1 MTTDT
6 SRISR
11 LAVLA
16 LGALLAG
23 TPVLADKGGKH
34 GKGQDGNS
42 QGEDRDDRRNYGYGS
57 GEPRERGYGYGNPP
71 PANGYGYVAP
81 PRERGYGHDRAPEH
95 GYGYGYGGPP
105 DRGYHPGGPA
115 VTIHFGDSDRYIIND
130 YYGGEFSRGHCPPGL
145 ARKHNGCMPPGHARR
160 WNRGYALPRDVV
172 YYPLP
177 YDLVQRL
184 PPPPPRHRYVRVGG
198 DVLLLSGS
206 SVVVDAII
214 DIGQ

>member
-1 MTTDT
+1 MKTGT

-16 LGALLAG
+16 LSALLAS
-23 TPVLADKGGKH
+23 TPALADKGGKH

-42 QGEDRDDRRNYGYGS
+42 QDEDRDDRRS
-57 GEPRERGYGYGNPP
+57 RGYGYGNPP
-71 PANGYGYVAP
+71 PEHGYGYVTP
-81 PRERGYGHDRAPEH
+81 PPERGYGHDRGPEH

-105 DRGYHPGGPA
+105 ERGYHPGGPA
-115 VTIHFGDSDRYIIND
+115 ITIHFGDSDRYIIND

-145 ARKHNGCMPPGHARR
+145 ARRHNGCMPPGQARK
-160 WNRGYALPRDVV
+160 WHRGHPLPREVV

-177 YDLVQRL
+177 YDLVERL

-214 DIGQ
+214 DIGR

>member
-1 MTTDT
+1 MKTNT

-16 LGALLAG
+16 LSVLLASM
-23 TPVLADKGGKH
+23 PVLADKGGKH

-57 GEPRERGYGYGNPP
+57 GEPRERGYGYGYPP
-71 PANGYGYVAP
+71 PPNGYGYVAP
-81 PRERGYGHDRAPEH
+81 PPERGYGHDRAPEH
-95 GYGYGYGGPP
+95 GYGYGVPH
-105 DRGYHPGGPA
+105 DRAYHPGGPA

-145 ARKHNGCMPPGHARR
+145 ARKHNGCMPPGHARQ
-160 WNRGYALPRDVV
+160 WHRGHPLPREVV

-177 YDLVQRL
+177 YDLVERL

-214 DIGQ
+214 DIGR

>member
-1 MTTDT
+1 MKTGT

-16 LGALLAG
+16 LSALLAS
-23 TPVLADKGGKH
+23 TPALADKGCKH

-42 QGEDRDDRRNYGYGS
+42 QDEDRDDRRSRGS
-57 GEPRERGYGYGNPP
+57 GYGNPP
-71 PANGYGYVAP
+71 PEHGYGYVTP
-81 PRERGYGHDRAPEH
+81 PPERGYGHDRGPEH

-105 DRGYHPGGPA
+105 ERGYHPGGPA
-115 VTIHFGDSDRYIIND
+115 ITIHFGDSDRYIIND

-145 ARKHNGCMPPGHARR
+145 ARKHNGCMPPGQARK
-160 WNRGYALPRDVV
+160 WHRGHPLPREVV

-177 YDLVQRL
+177 YDLVERL

-214 DIGQ
+214 DIGR

>member
-1 MTTDT
+1 MKTGT

-16 LGALLAG
+16 LSALLASA
-23 TPVLADKGGKH
+23 PAFADKGGKH
-34 GKGQDGNS
+34 GKGQDGDG
-42 QGEDRDDRRNYGYGS
+42 QGEDRDDRRS
-57 GEPRERGYGYGNPP
+57 RGYGYGNPP
-71 PANGYGYVAP
+71 PEHGYGYVTP
-81 PRERGYGHDRAPEH
+81 PPQRGYGHDGGPD
-95 GYGYGYGGPP
+95 GYGYGYGAPP
-105 DRGYHPGGPA
+105 DRGYYPGGPA
-115 VTIHFGDSDRYIIND
+115 ITIHFGDSDRYIIND

-145 ARKHNGCMPPGHARR
+145 ARKHNGCMPPGQARK
-160 WNRGYALPRDVV
+160 WHRGHPLPREVV

-214 DIGQ
+214 EIGR

>member
-1 MTTDT
+1 MKTGTL
-6 SRISR
+6 RISR

-16 LGALLAG
+16 LSALLAS
-23 TPVLADKGGKH
+23 TPALADKGGKH
-34 GKGQDGNS
+34 GKGQDDNS
-42 QGEDRDDRRNYGYGS
+42 QGEDRDDRRS
-57 GEPRERGYGYGNPP
+57 RGYGYGNPP
-71 PANGYGYVAP
+71 PEHGYGYVAP
-81 PRERGYGHDRAPEH
+81 PPERGYGHDRGPEH
-95 GYGYGYGGPP
+95 GYGYGSAPE
-105 DRGYHPGGPA
+105 RSYHPGGPA

-145 ARKHNGCMPPGHARR
+145 ARKHNGCMPPGHARQ
-160 WNRGYALPRDVV
+160 WHRGHPLPREVV

-177 YDLVQRL
+177 YDLVERL

-214 DIGQ
+214 DIGR

>member
-1 MTTDT
+1 MKTNT

-16 LGALLAG
+16 LSVLLASM
-23 TPVLADKGGKH
+23 PVLADKGGKH

-57 GEPRERGYGYGNPP
+57 GEPRERGYGYGYPP
-71 PANGYGYVAP
+71 PPNGYGYVAP
-81 PRERGYGHDRAPEH
+81 PPERGYGHDRAPEH
-95 GYGYGYGGPP
+95 GYGYGVPH
-105 DRGYHPGGPA
+105 DRAYHPGGPA
-115 VTIHFGDSDRYIIND
+115 VTIHFGDSDRHIIND

-160 WNRGYALPRDVV
+160 WNRGYPLPRDVV

-206 SVVVDAII
+206 SIVVDAII

>member
-1 MTTDT
+1 MKTGT

-16 LGALLAG
+16 LSALLAS
-23 TPVLADKGGKH
+23 TPALADKGGKH
-34 GKGQDGNS
+34 GKGQDDNS
-42 QGEDRDDRRNYGYGS
+42 QGEDRDDRRS
-57 GEPRERGYGYGNPP
+57 RGYGYGNPP
-71 PANGYGYVAP
+71 PEHGYGYVAP
-81 PRERGYGHDRAPEH
+81 PPERGYGHDRGPEH
-95 GYGYGYGGPP
+95 GYGYGSAPE
-105 DRGYHPGGPA
+105 RSYHPGGPA

-145 ARKHNGCMPPGHARR
+145 ARKHNGCMPPGHARQ
-160 WNRGYALPRDVV
+160 WHRGHPLPREVV

-177 YDLVQRL
+177 YDLVERL

-214 DIGQ
+214 DIGR

>member
-1 MTTDT
+1 MKTGT

-16 LGALLAG
+16 LGALLAT
-23 TPVLADKGGKH
+23 TPALADKGGKY

-42 QGEDRDDRRNYGYGS
+42 QGEDRDDRRGYVYGSGDPGERGYGYG
-57 GEPRERGYGYGNPP
+57 GHPDPGYGNPPPERGYGYGNPP
-71 PANGYGYVAP
+71 
-81 PRERGYGHDRAPEH
+81 RRD
-95 GYGYGYGGPP
+95 
-105 DRGYHPGGPA
+105 YHPGGPS
-115 VTIHFGDSDRYIIND
+115 VIILFGDRVRHIVNA
-130 YYGGEFSRGHCPPGL
+130 YYGGEFSRGRCPPGV
-145 ARKHNGCMPPGHARR
+145 ARQHNGCMPPGQARK
-160 WNRGYALPRDVV
+160 WYRGHPLPREVV

-184 PPPPPRHRYVRVGG
+184 PPPPPHHRYVRVGG

-214 DIGQ
+214 DVGH

>member
-1 MTTDT
+1 MKTGT

-16 LGALLAG
+16 LSALLAS
-23 TPVLADKGGKH
+23 TPALADKGGKH

-42 QGEDRDDRRNYGYGS
+42 QDEDRDDRRS
-57 GEPRERGYGYGNPP
+57 RGYGYGNPP
-71 PANGYGYVAP
+71 PEHGYGYVTP
-81 PRERGYGHDRAPEH
+81 PPERGYGHDRGPDH

-105 DRGYHPGGPA
+105 ERGYHPGGPA
-115 VTIHFGDSDRYIIND
+115 ITIHFGDSDRYIIND

-145 ARKHNGCMPPGHARR
+145 ARKHNGCMPPGQARK
-160 WNRGYALPRDVV
+160 WHRGHPLPREVV

-177 YDLVQRL
+177 YDLVERL

-214 DIGQ
+214 DIGR

>member
-1 MTTDT
+1 MKTGTL
-6 SRISR
+6 RISR

-16 LGALLAG
+16 LSALLAS
-23 TPVLADKGGKH
+23 TPALADKGGKH
-34 GKGQDGNS
+34 GKGQDDNS
-42 QGEDRDDRRNYGYGS
+42 QGEDRDDRRS
-57 GEPRERGYGYGNPP
+57 RGYGYGNPP
-71 PANGYGYVAP
+71 PEHGYGYVTP
-81 PRERGYGHDRAPEH
+81 PPERGYGHDRGPEH
-95 GYGYGYGGPP
+95 GYGYGSAPE
-105 DRGYHPGGPA
+105 RSYHPGGPA

-145 ARKHNGCMPPGHARR
+145 ARKHNGCMPPGQARQ
-160 WNRGYALPRDVV
+160 WHRGHPLPREVV

-177 YDLVQRL
+177 YDLVERL

-214 DIGQ
+214 DIGH

>member
-1 MTTDT
+1 MKTGT

-16 LGALLAG
+16 LSALLAS
-23 TPVLADKGGKH
+23 TPALADKGGKH

-42 QGEDRDDRRNYGYGS
+42 QDEDRDDRRSRGS
-57 GEPRERGYGYGNPP
+57 GYGNPP
-71 PANGYGYVAP
+71 PEHGYGYVTP
-81 PRERGYGHDRAPEH
+81 PPERGYGHDRGPDH

-105 DRGYHPGGPA
+105 ERGYHPGSPA
-115 VTIHFGDSDRYIIND
+115 ITIHFGDSDRYIIND

-145 ARKHNGCMPPGHARR
+145 ARKHNGCMPPGQARK
-160 WNRGYALPRDVV
+160 WHRGHPLPREVV

-177 YDLVQRL
+177 YDLVERL

-214 DIGQ
+214 DIGR

>member
-1 MTTDT
+1 MKTGTL
-6 SRISR
+6 RISR

-16 LGALLAG
+16 LSALLAS
-23 TPVLADKGGKH
+23 TPALADKGGKH
-34 GKGQDGNS
+34 GKGQDDNS
-42 QGEDRDDRRNYGYGS
+42 QGEDRDDRRS
-57 GEPRERGYGYGNPP
+57 RGYGYGNPP
-71 PANGYGYVAP
+71 PEHGYGYVTP
-81 PRERGYGHDRAPEH
+81 PPERGYGHDRGPEH
-95 GYGYGYGGPP
+95 GYGYGSAPE
-105 DRGYHPGGPA
+105 RSYHPGGPA

-145 ARKHNGCMPPGHARR
+145 ARKHNGCMPPGQARQ
-160 WNRGYALPRDVV
+160 WHRGHPLPREVV

-177 YDLVQRL
+177 YDLVERL

-214 DIGQ
+214 DIGR

>member
-1 MTTDT
+1 MKTDT

-16 LGALLAG
+16 LSALLAG

-42 QGEDRDDRRNYGYGS
+42 QGEDHDDRRNYGQGS

-71 PANGYGYVAP
+71 PANGYGYLAP

-95 GYGYGYGGPP
+95 GYGYGGPP

-160 WNRGYALPRDVV
+160 WNRGHPLPRDVV

>member
-1 MTTDT
+1 MKTAT

-16 LGALLAG
+16 LSALLAS
-23 TPVLADKGGKH
+23 TPALADKGGKH
-34 GKGQDGNS
+34 GKGQDDNS
-42 QGEDRDDRRNYGYGS
+42 QGEDRDDRRS
-57 GEPRERGYGYGNPP
+57 RGYGYGNPP
-71 PANGYGYVAP
+71 PEHGYGYVAP
-81 PRERGYGHDRAPEH
+81 PPERGYGHDRGPEH
-95 GYGYGYGGPP
+95 GYGYGSAPE
-105 DRGYHPGGPA
+105 RSYHPGGPA

-145 ARKHNGCMPPGHARR
+145 ARKHNGCMPPGQARQ
-160 WNRGYALPRDVV
+160 WHRGHPLPREVV

-177 YDLVQRL
+177 YDLVERL

-214 DIGQ
+214 DIGR

>member
-1 MTTDT
+1 MKTST

-16 LGALLAG
+16 LSALLASA
-23 TPVLADKGGKH
+23 PALADKGGKH

-42 QGEDRDDRRNYGYGS
+42 QGEDRDDRRS
-57 GEPRERGYGYGNPP
+57 RGYGYGYPP
-71 PANGYGYVAP
+71 PEHGYGYVAP
-81 PRERGYGHDRAPEH
+81 PPERGYGHEH
-95 GYGYGYGGPP
+95 GYGYGGPP
-105 DRGYHPGGPA
+105 DRGYHPGGPS

-130 YYGGEFSRGHCPPGL
+130 YYGAEFNRGHCPPGL
-145 ARKHNGCMPPGHARR
+145 AKKHNGCMPPGQARK
-160 WNRGYALPRDVV
+160 WHRGHPLPREVV

-206 SVVVDAII
+206 SLVVDAII
-214 DIGQ
+214 DIGR

>member
-1 MTTDT
+1 MKTGT

-16 LGALLAG
+16 LSALLAS
-23 TPVLADKGGKH
+23 TPALADKGGKH
-34 GKGQDGNS
+34 GKGQDDNS
-42 QGEDRDDRRNYGYGS
+42 QGEDRDDRRS
-57 GEPRERGYGYGNPP
+57 RGYGYGNPP
-71 PANGYGYVAP
+71 PEHGYGYVAP
-81 PRERGYGHDRAPEH
+81 PPERGYGHDRGPEH
-95 GYGYGYGGPP
+95 GYGYGSAPE
-105 DRGYHPGGPA
+105 RSYHPGGPA

-145 ARKHNGCMPPGHARR
+145 ARKHNGCMPPGQARQ
-160 WNRGYALPRDVV
+160 WHRGHPLPREVV

-177 YDLVQRL
+177 YDLVERL

-214 DIGQ
+214 DIGR

>member
-1 MTTDT
+1 MKTAT

-16 LGALLAG
+16 LSALLAS
-23 TPVLADKGGKH
+23 TPALADKGGKH
-34 GKGQDGNS
+34 GKGQDDNS
-42 QGEDRDDRRNYGYGS
+42 QGEDRDDRRS
-57 GEPRERGYGYGNPP
+57 RGYGYGNPP
-71 PANGYGYVAP
+71 PEHGYGYVAP
-81 PRERGYGHDRAPEH
+81 PPERGYGHDRGPGH
-95 GYGYGYGGPP
+95 GYGYGSGPE
-105 DRGYHPGGPA
+105 RSYHPGGPA

-145 ARKHNGCMPPGHARR
+145 ARKHNGCMPPGHARQ
-160 WNRGYALPRDVV
+160 WHRGHPLPREVV

-177 YDLVQRL
+177 YDLIQRL

-214 DIGQ
+214 DIGR

>member
-1 MTTDT
+1 MKTGT

-16 LGALLAG
+16 LSALLAS
-23 TPVLADKGGKH
+23 TPALADKGGKH
-34 GKGQDGNS
+34 GKGQDDNS
-42 QGEDRDDRRNYGYGS
+42 QGEDRDDRRS
-57 GEPRERGYGYGNPP
+57 RGYGYGNPP
-71 PANGYGYVAP
+71 PEHGYGYVAP
-81 PRERGYGHDRAPEH
+81 PPERGYGHDRGPEH
-95 GYGYGYGGPP
+95 GYGYGSAPE
-105 DRGYHPGGPA
+105 RSYHPGGPA
-115 VTIHFGDSDRYIIND
+115 ITIHFGDSDRYIIND

-145 ARKHNGCMPPGHARR
+145 ARKHNGCMPPGHARQ
-160 WNRGYALPRDVV
+160 WHRGHPLPREVV

-177 YDLVQRL
+177 YDLVERL

-214 DIGQ
+214 DIGR

>member
-1 MTTDT
+1 MKTGT

-16 LGALLAG
+16 LSALLAS
-23 TPVLADKGGKH
+23 TPALADKGGKH
-34 GKGQDGNS
+34 GKGQDGDS
-42 QGEDRDDRRNYGYGS
+42 QGEDRDDRRS
-57 GEPRERGYGYGNPP
+57 RAYGYGNPP
-71 PANGYGYVAP
+71 PEHGYGYVTP
-81 PRERGYGHDRAPEH
+81 PPQRGYGHDRGPE
-95 GYGYGYGGPP
+95 YGYGYGGPP
-105 DRGYHPGGPA
+105 ERGYHPGGPA
-115 VTIHFGDSDRYIIND
+115 ITIHFGDSDRYIIND

-145 ARKHNGCMPPGHARR
+145 ARKHNGCMPPGQARK
-160 WNRGYALPRDVV
+160 WHRGHPLPREVV

-214 DIGQ
+214 DIGR

>member
-1 MTTDT
+1 MKTGT

-16 LGALLAG
+16 LSALLAS
-23 TPVLADKGGKH
+23 TPTLADKGGKH
-34 GKGQDGNS
+34 GKGQDDNS
-42 QGEDRDDRRNYGYGS
+42 QGEDRDDRRS
-57 GEPRERGYGYGNPP
+57 RGYGYGNPP
-71 PANGYGYVAP
+71 PEHGYGYVAP
-81 PRERGYGHDRAPEH
+81 PPERGYGHDRGPEH
-95 GYGYGYGGPP
+95 GYGYGSAPE
-105 DRGYHPGGPA
+105 RGYHPGGPA

-145 ARKHNGCMPPGHARR
+145 ARKRNGCMPPGQARK
-160 WNRGYALPRDVV
+160 WHRGHPLPREVV

-177 YDLVQRL
+177 YDLVERL

-214 DIGQ
+214 DIGR

>member
-1 MTTDT
+1 MKTGTL
-6 SRISR
+6 RISR

-16 LGALLAG
+16 LSALLAS
-23 TPVLADKGGKH
+23 TPALADKGGKH
-34 GKGQDGNS
+34 GKGQDDNS
-42 QGEDRDDRRNYGYGS
+42 QGEDRDDRRS
-57 GEPRERGYGYGNPP
+57 RGYGYGNPP
-71 PANGYGYVAP
+71 PEHGYGYVTP
-81 PRERGYGHDRAPEH
+81 PPERGYGHDRGP
-95 GYGYGYGGPP
+95 GYGYGYGYGYGSAPE
-105 DRGYHPGGPA
+105 RGYPPGGPA

-145 ARKHNGCMPPGHARR
+145 ARKHNGCMPPGQARQ
-160 WNRGYALPRDVV
+160 WHRGHPLPREVV

-177 YDLVQRL
+177 YDLVERL

-214 DIGQ
+214 DIGR

>member
-1 MTTDT
+1 MKTGTL
-6 SRISR
+6 RISR

-16 LGALLAG
+16 LSALLAN
-23 TPVLADKGGKH
+23 TPALADKGGKH
-34 GKGQDGNS
+34 GKGQDDNS
-42 QGEDRDDRRNYGYGS
+42 QGEDRDDRRS
-57 GEPRERGYGYGNPP
+57 RGYGYGNPAP
-71 PANGYGYVAP
+71 EHGYGYVTP
-81 PRERGYGHDRAPEH
+81 PPERGYGHDRGPEH
-95 GYGYGYGGPP
+95 GYGYGSAPE
-105 DRGYHPGGPA
+105 RSYHPGGPA

-145 ARKHNGCMPPGHARR
+145 ARKHNGCMPPGQARR
-160 WNRGYALPRDVV
+160 WHRGHPLPREVV

-177 YDLVQRL
+177 YDLVERL

-214 DIGQ
+214 DIGR

>member
-1 MTTDT
+1 MKTGTL
-6 SRISR
+6 RISR

-16 LGALLAG
+16 LSALLAS
-23 TPVLADKGGKH
+23 TPALADKGGKH
-34 GKGQDGNS
+34 GKGQDDNS
-42 QGEDRDDRRNYGYGS
+42 QGEDRDDRRS
-57 GEPRERGYGYGNPP
+57 RGYGYGNPP
-71 PANGYGYVAP
+71 PEHGYGYVAP
-81 PRERGYGHDRAPEH
+81 PPERGYGHDRGPEH
-95 GYGYGYGGPP
+95 GYGYGSAPE
-105 DRGYHPGGPA
+105 RSYHPGGPA

-145 ARKHNGCMPPGHARR
+145 ARKHNGCMPPGQARQ
-160 WNRGYALPRDVV
+160 WHRGHPLPREVV

-177 YDLVQRL
+177 YDLVERL

-214 DIGQ
+214 DIGR

>member
-1 MTTDT
+1 MKTGT

-16 LGALLAG
+16 LSALLAS
-23 TPVLADKGGKH
+23 TPALADKGGKH
-34 GKGQDGNS
+34 GKGQDDNS
-42 QGEDRDDRRNYGYGS
+42 QGEDRDDRRS
-57 GEPRERGYGYGNPP
+57 RGYGYGNPP
-71 PANGYGYVAP
+71 PEHGYGYVAP
-81 PRERGYGHDRAPEH
+81 PPERGYGHDRGPEH
-95 GYGYGYGGPP
+95 GYGYGSAPECSYHSGGL
-105 DRGYHPGGPA
+105 A
-115 VTIHFGDSDRYIIND
+115 VIIHFGDSDRYIIND

-145 ARKHNGCMPPGHARR
+145 ARKHNGCMPPGHARQ
-160 WNRGYALPRDVV
+160 WHRGHPLPREVV

-177 YDLVQRL
+177 YDLVERL

-214 DIGQ
+214 DIGR

>member
-1 MTTDT
+1 MKTGT

-16 LGALLAG
+16 LSALLAS
-23 TPVLADKGGKH
+23 TPALADKGGKH
-34 GKGQDGNS
+34 GKGQDDNS
-42 QGEDRDDRRNYGYGS
+42 QGEDRDDRRS
-57 GEPRERGYGYGNPP
+57 RGYGYGNPP
-71 PANGYGYVAP
+71 PEHGYGYVAP
-81 PRERGYGHDRAPEH
+81 PPERGYGHDRGPEH
-95 GYGYGYGGPP
+95 GYGYGSAPE
-105 DRGYHPGGPA
+105 RSYHPGGPA

-145 ARKHNGCMPPGHARR
+145 ARKHNGCMPPGQARR
-160 WNRGYALPRDVV
+160 WHRGHPLPREVV

-177 YDLVQRL
+177 YDLVERL

-214 DIGQ
+214 DIGR

>member
-1 MTTDT
+1 MKTGTL
-6 SRISR
+6 RISR

-16 LGALLAG
+16 LSALLAS
-23 TPVLADKGGKH
+23 TPALADKGGKH
-34 GKGQDGNS
+34 GKGQDDNS
-42 QGEDRDDRRNYGYGS
+42 QGEDRDDRRS
-57 GEPRERGYGYGNPP
+57 RGYGYGNPP
-71 PANGYGYVAP
+71 PEHGYGYVTP
-81 PRERGYGHDRAPEH
+81 PPERGYGHDRGPEH
-95 GYGYGYGGPP
+95 GYGYGSAPE
-105 DRGYHPGGPA
+105 RSYHPGGPA

-145 ARKHNGCMPPGHARR
+145 ARKHNGCMPPGHARQ
-160 WNRGYALPRDVV
+160 WHRGHPLPREVV

-177 YDLVQRL
+177 YDLVERL

-214 DIGQ
+214 DIGR

>member
-1 MTTDT
+1 M
-6 SRISR
+6 
-11 LAVLA
+11 LA
-16 LGALLAG
+16 LSALLAG

-71 PANGYGYVAP
+71 PGNGYGYVAP
-81 PRERGYGHDRAPEH
+81 PRDRGYSDDRAPGH
-95 GYGYGYGGPP
+95 GYGYGGPP
-105 DRGYHPGGPA
+105 ERGYLPGGPA
-115 VTIHFGDSDRYIIND
+115 ITIHFGDSDRYIIND

-160 WNRGYALPRDVV
+160 WNRGHPLPRDVV

>member
-1 MTTDT
+1 MKTGT

-16 LGALLAG
+16 LSALLAS
-23 TPVLADKGGKH
+23 TPALADKGGKH
-34 GKGQDGNS
+34 GKGQDDNS
-42 QGEDRDDRRNYGYGS
+42 QGEDRDDRRS
-57 GEPRERGYGYGNPP
+57 RGYGYDNPP
-71 PANGYGYVAP
+71 PEHGYGYVTP
-81 PRERGYGHDRAPEH
+81 PPERGYGHDRGPEH
-95 GYGYGYGGPP
+95 GYGYGGSPE
-105 DRGYHPGGPA
+105 RGYHSGGPA
-115 VTIHFGDSDRYIIND
+115 ITIHFGDSDRYIIND

-145 ARKHNGCMPPGHARR
+145 ARKHNGCMPPGQARQ
-160 WNRGYALPRDVV
+160 WHRGHPLPREVV

-177 YDLVQRL
+177 YDLVERL

-214 DIGQ
+214 DIGR

>member
-1 MTTDT
+1 
-6 SRISR
+6 
-11 LAVLA
+11 VLA
-16 LGALLAG
+16 LSALLAS

-71 PANGYGYVAP
+71 PEHGYGYVTP
-81 PRERGYGHDRAPEH
+81 PPERGYGHDRAPEH
-95 GYGYGYGGPP
+95 GYGYGGPP
-105 DRGYHPGGPA
+105 ARGYHPGGPA
-115 VTIHFGDSDRYIIND
+115 VTIHFGDSDRYIINN
-130 YYGGEFSRGHCPPGL
+130 YYGGEFSRGRCPPGL
-145 ARKHNGCMPPGHARR
+145 ARKHNGCMPPGQARR
-160 WNRGYALPRDVV
+160 WNRGHPLPRDVV

>member
-1 MTTDT
+1 
-6 SRISR
+6 
-11 LAVLA
+11 VLA
-16 LGALLAG
+16 LSALLAG

-71 PANGYGYVAP
+71 PGNGYGYVAP
-81 PRERGYGHDRAPEH
+81 PRDRGYSDDRAPGH
-95 GYGYGYGGPP
+95 GYGYGGPP
-105 DRGYHPGGPA
+105 ERGYLPGGPA
-115 VTIHFGDSDRYIIND
+115 ITIHFGDSDRYIIND

-160 WNRGYALPRDVV
+160 WNRGHPLPRDVV

>member
-1 MTTDT
+1 MKTGT
-6 SRISR
+6 SPISR

-16 LGALLAG
+16 LTALLAS
-23 TPVLADKGGKH
+23 TPALADKGGKH

-42 QGEDRDDRRNYGYGS
+42 QDEDRDDRRSRGS
-57 GEPRERGYGYGNPP
+57 GYGNPP
-71 PANGYGYVAP
+71 PEHGYGYVTP
-81 PRERGYGHDRAPEH
+81 PPERGYGHDRGPDH

-105 DRGYHPGGPA
+105 ERGYHPGGPA
-115 VTIHFGDSDRYIIND
+115 ITIHFGDSDRYIIND

-145 ARKHNGCMPPGHARR
+145 ARKHNGCMPPGQARK
-160 WNRGYALPRDVV
+160 WHRGHPLPREVV

-177 YDLVQRL
+177 YDLVERL

-214 DIGQ
+214 DIGR

>member
-1 MTTDT
+1 MKTGT

-16 LGALLAG
+16 LSALLAG
-23 TPVLADKGGKH
+23 TPALADKGGKH
-34 GKGQDGNS
+34 GKGQDDNS
-42 QGEDRDDRRNYGYGS
+42 QGEDRDDRRS
-57 GEPRERGYGYGNPP
+57 RGYGYGNPP
-71 PANGYGYVAP
+71 PEHGYGYVTP
-81 PRERGYGHDRAPEH
+81 LPERGYGGHDRGPEH
-95 GYGYGYGGPP
+95 GYGYGSAPE
-105 DRGYHPGGPA
+105 RSYHPGGPA

-145 ARKHNGCMPPGHARR
+145 ARKHNGCMPPGQARQ
-160 WNRGYALPRDVV
+160 WHRGHPLPREVV

-177 YDLVQRL
+177 YDLVERL

-214 DIGQ
+214 DIGH